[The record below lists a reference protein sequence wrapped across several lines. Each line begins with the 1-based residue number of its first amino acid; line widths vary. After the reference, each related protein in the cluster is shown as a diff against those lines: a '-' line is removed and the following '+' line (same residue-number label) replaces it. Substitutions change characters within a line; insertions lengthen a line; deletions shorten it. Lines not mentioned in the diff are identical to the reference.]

1 MKVLIIGA
9 SGLLGS
15 ACLRI
20 FNENPKISA
29 IGTFRYKFDC
39 NKFPYD
45 SKQHYFLPDAFD
57 VKQIKL
63 LFQKLQPSLVINCT
77 SLSKNK
83 LLLNDPLELIPIY
96 ALLPH
101 TIAKVCHQFSARFIQ
116 ISSDGV
122 FSGDKGYYSEE
133 DLPDACDL
141 YGKTKLLGE
150 VSSDDCITIRTSMIG
165 HDHTQQNGLVSWFLN
180 QEGACKGF
188 PKSIFSGFPVTVLA
202 RIIRDY
208 VLKNDKLYGIYNLA
222 SKPISKFDLLQLISK
237 IYATNVNVVPDDTIK
252 INRSLD
258 ASRFNDATGYSPP
271 SWREMI
277 AVMHDDYMKNKE

>member
-1 MKVLIIGA
+1 MKVVIIGA

-83 LLLNDPLELIPIY
+83 LL
-96 ALLPH
+96 
-101 TIAKVCHQFSARFIQ
+101 QSFIN
-116 ISSDGV
+116 
-122 FSGDKGYYSEE
+122 E
-133 DLPDACDL
+133 
-141 YGKTKLLGE
+141 
-150 VSSDDCITIRTSMIG
+150 IR
-165 HDHTQQNGLVSWFLN
+165 
-180 QEGACKGF
+180 
-188 PKSIFSGFPVTVLA
+188 
-202 RIIRDY
+202 
-208 VLKNDKLYGIYNLA
+208 
-222 SKPISKFDLLQLISK
+222 
-237 IYATNVNVVPDDTIK
+237 
-252 INRSLD
+252 
-258 ASRFNDATGYSPP
+258 
-271 SWREMI
+271 
-277 AVMHDDYMKNKE
+277 

>member
-1 MKVLIIGA
+1 MNIVVIGA

-15 ACLRI
+15 ACLSI
-20 FNENPKISA
+20 FNENPNFKA

-45 SKQHYFLPDAFD
+45 SKHHYFLSDALD
-57 VKQIKL
+57 VKQIEV
-63 LFQKLQPSLVINCT
+63 LFQQLQPAVVINCT

-83 LLLNDPLELIPIY
+83 LQLNDPLELIPIY

-101 TIAKVCHQFSARFIQ
+101 TIAKFCRQYSARFIQ

-122 FSGDKGYYSEE
+122 FSGNKGYYSEE

-150 VSSDDCITIRTSMIG
+150 VSSGESITLRTSMIG
-165 HDHTQQNGLVSWFLN
+165 HDHKQQNGLVSWFLN
-180 QEGACKGF
+180 QEGPCKGF
-188 PKSIFSGFPVTVLA
+188 SKAIFSGFPVTVLA

-208 VLKNDKLYGIYNLA
+208 VLKDDALHGIYNLA
-222 SKPISKFDLLQLISK
+222 SKPISKFDLLQLISE
-237 IYATNVNVVPDDTIK
+237 IYAKNVTVIPDDSVK
-252 INRSLD
+252 INRSLN
-258 ASRFNDATGYSPP
+258 AFRFNDAAKYEPP

-277 AVMHDDYMKNKE
+277 TLMHDDYMKNK